1 MRTMAGTVAKTALSD
16 FRRTWIAASRSLRL
30 AKPHRP
36 LAKKV
41 FAVPVDESRN
51 SSLSVGAASRLA

>member
-1 MRTMAGTVAKTALSD
+1 MAGTVAKIALSD

-30 AKPHRP
+30 GKPHRP

-41 FAVPVDESRN
+41 FVVPVVEIRN